1 MASAVCVQIF
11 VKSHTLS
18 TQAHDLTQ
26 ASRRAGD
33 VAELIIASTSP
44 DDMKNLLEDAY
55 SDAVNIASENFTI
68 FYDSDFIPCSQETAV
83 WQLPGTW
90 NLNGQLLDVQ
100 LDVTKLTSGVE
111 ADVFYQLPVRPS
123 SAKGGTDHETEEKN
137 IFFLFIHMGA
147 PSLLMIF
154 LVLCL
159 FTFALLSLSS
169 AKNNRTLS
177 QQSADR
183 IQAYYQASS
192 LAEQALDPD

>member
-1 MASAVCVQIF
+1 MKQKTNCQPIQSFSSGTDLCHSVLFCGKCCLRTDF

-33 VAELIIASTSP
+33 VAELITASTSP
-44 DDMKNLLEDAY
+44 NDMKNLLEDAY

-83 WQLPGTW
+83 WQLSGTW

-111 ADVFYQLPVRPS
+111 ADVFISCLS
-123 SAKGGTDHETEEKN
+123 DIICKGGTDHETEEKN
-137 IFFLFIHMGA
+137 IFFFYPYG
-147 PSLLMIF
+147 
-154 LVLCL
+154 C
-159 FTFALLSLSS
+159 TF
-169 AKNNRTLS
+169 
-177 QQSADR
+177 SADDLPGALPVYLCTAFT
-183 IQAYYQASS
+183 IQR
-192 LAEQALDPD
+192 EK

>member
-1 MASAVCVQIF
+1 MKRKPTANPSSLFLLELIFAILFFSVASAVCVQIF

-33 VAELIIASTSP
+33 VAELITASTSP

-83 WQLPGTW
+83 WQL
-90 NLNGQLLDVQ
+90 NGQLLDVQ

-111 ADVFYQLPVRPS
+111 ADVFYQLPVRHHLQRRNGS
-123 SAKGGTDHETEEKN
+123 
-137 IFFLFIHMGA
+137 
-147 PSLLMIF
+147 
-154 LVLCL
+154 
-159 FTFALLSLSS
+159 
-169 AKNNRTLS
+169 
-177 QQSADR
+177 
-183 IQAYYQASS
+183 
-192 LAEQALDPD
+192 